1 MPRCYS
7 AVLAV
12 CMSLVA
18 IQQSRA
24 DEGPAVS
31 VVAQLA
37 QELPDDVER
46 QIDEQTEHL
55 PDEIRD
61 GLRTKI
67 KEEVA
72 KKLAAAAE
80 AANQE
85 KPKTEDD
92 AESQSEGEG
101 ESSED
106 KDKDK
111 EEEASKE
118 SSEPKEKSASDALS
132 DESKQLRAET
142 ELIEARFKHKL
153 AKYKE
158 EIEELRLMTEKMKI
172 DRQLEAERLTEAKAV
187 QNRERDR
194 LKLETEIAKL
204 QREHE
209 AEKLQAELAK
219 LQAEKKRIETE
230 LEVEGV
236 KEKLEDRILGE
247 ERYPDEPF
255 KDGVLTV
262 SLRRIELNGPIMQG
276 AADYVC
282 QRLDYF
288 NNQSDKPIFLVIDNC
303 PGGSAIEGMQIV
315 QAIKESNAPVHV
327 VVKRF
332 AASMAAII
340 TTLAEHSY
348 CYPDA
353 IILHHQASTVMQGN
367 GRVLEDQRKMF
378 DEITKR
384 LIGEVAR
391 KIDLDQEEFI
401 EQMYENRASGDWDL
415 FGDQA
420 AEKGWVGEVVTLVR
434 EDGVRSRPK
443 GVRSSGFNQII
454 MGNGQQPLEVSGYL
468 ERYEAPL
475 VEQVDERGRAY
486 VRLPSGGPFDA
497 WLLYNPNGYY
507 RQ

>member
-1 MPRCYS
+1 MLRHYS
-7 AVLAV
+7 AVLAA
-12 CMSLVA
+12 SLSIIA
-18 IQQSRA
+18 IQQSWA
-24 DEGPAVS
+24 DTSPPTD
-31 VVAQLA
+31 VAA
-37 QELPDDVER
+37 QIVEDLPDDVER

-61 GLRTKI
+61 DLRRQI
-67 KEEVA
+67 KEAVS
-72 KKLAAAAE
+72 KKLA
-80 AANQE
+80 
-85 KPKTEDD
+85 D
-92 AESQSEGEG
+92 EGA
-101 ESSED
+101 SED
-106 KDKDK
+106 VA
-111 EEEASKE
+111 EEEADDAAEPQEDGDESDSDADEDSEE
-118 SSEPKEKSASDALS
+118 SSEPEEKSASDALS

-172 DRQLEAERLTEAKAV
+172 DRQLEAERLTEAKAAR
-187 QNRERDR
+187 NRERDR
-194 LKLETEIAKL
+194 LKLDNEIAKL
-204 QREHE
+204 EREHE

-219 LQAEKKRIETE
+219 LEAEKKRIETE

-247 ERYPDEPF
+247 EKYPETPF
-255 KDGVLTV
+255 EDGVLTV

-384 LIGEVAR
+384 LIGEVA
-391 KIDLDQEEFI
+391 KKVGLEQEEFI

-415 FGDQA
+415 FGDHA
-420 AEKGWVGEVVTLVR
+420 AEKGWVGNVVTLVR
-434 EDGVRSRPK
+434 EDGVRNRPK
-443 GVRSSGFNQII
+443 GVRSSSINRIFLQ
-454 MGNGQQPLEVSGYL
+454 NGEQPPEVSGYL

-475 VEQVDERGRAY
+475 VEQIDENGRTY

-507 RQ
+507 R